1 MRVSP
6 ECVTPYREVATV
18 SFAGNGGTN
27 HETTSVLLLPRTLV
41 TILRNNKKKTSDM
54 KPKHFPQS
62 ARRILCCIPCRIPR
76 RLSMPLAVCSLL
88 CSLALLAAS
97 CSDLTDDDGT
107 TLPPGKYPM
116 TFTASVD
123 GLVATRAAT
132 TDGQW
137 SSGDAVAVQVQQQQ
151 PGGTPEVKQYT
162 PTGSGNSGI
171 TLQAASGVTPF
182 YWQTSGETK
191 SVSAWYLG
199 DGSAATGQ
207 SHATAVPVSWAV
219 QSDQNASSGTGYQRS
234 DFLYAPPTDISFK
247 PSGGADNSLTFYHQ
261 TARVVINIVNAE
273 AATNASAIQSVVI
286 GDATNLA
293 LSGSYTAPT
302 GEGATAGTWIPATSG
317 SGMGTITPKK
327 LTAPGTLAGGETALA
342 SYAALVIP
350 QQMKGKKFIAVSLAN
365 GNTYYYTPTQDG
377 DANLQSGKQHTYDIT
392 VKHGYLEVTSI
403 TVGSAWGSDG
413 SAEDVIG
420 KTLADGYAPNDL
432 KIGDFYY
439 SDGTTSDGGY
449 RKYSDGTTAIMPVQ
463 PVLKDADGKERT
475 VIGIVFWLGDIKGDN
490 YTLLDSKFPSGTH
503 GLVVSLWDMPAPD
516 NGGAGMTWTYGGY
529 EYVST
534 WLGSAT
540 WSGTVSRP
548 GSFTSIHVTDKM
560 QGYANTVALEEYN
573 IYVENPSYS
582 KDQNLRVK
590 PIKGLAAFQTAHPAP
605 VSSSGWY
612 WPSICE
618 LQQVCW
624 GQGNS
629 SGTSGKSMLNPQIG
643 KVGGT
648 TFAYDSYYWSS
659 TEYSSNGGYA
669 WCVLFSTG
677 NVYYYGGK
685 SSHPYRVRPLLAF

>member
-1 MRVSP
+1 
-6 ECVTPYREVATV
+6 
-18 SFAGNGGTN
+18 
-27 HETTSVLLLPRTLV
+27 
-41 TILRNNKKKTSDM
+41 M

-62 ARRILCCIPCRIPR
+62 ARRILRCIPCCIPCCIPR

-116 TFTASVD
+116 TFTAQVD
-123 GLVATRAAT
+123 GLTQTRAAT

-137 SSGDAVAVQVQQQQ
+137 SSGDAVAVQVQQQHS
-151 PGGTPEVKQYT
+151 GGTPEVKQYT
-162 PTGSGNSGI
+162 PAGSGNSGV

-302 GEGATAGTWIPATSG
+302 SGGATAGTWIPATSG
-317 SGMGTITPKK
+317 SDMGTITPKK
-327 LTAPGTLAGGETALA
+327 LTAPGTLTGGETALA

-350 QQMKGKKFIAVSLAN
+350 QQMKNKKFIAVSLAN
-365 GNTYYYTPTQDG
+365 GNTYYYTPTAND

-392 VKHGYLEVTSI
+392 VKHGYLEVASA

-413 SAEDVIG
+413 SAEDVTG
-420 KTLADGYAPNDL
+420 KTPPDDYAPDKL
-432 KIGDFYY
+432 KIGDYYY
-439 SDGTTSDGGY
+439 SDGNTSDGGY

-463 PVLKDADGKERT
+463 PVLTGADGKDRT
-475 VIGIVFWLGDIKGDN
+475 VIGIVFWVGDATAKDK
-490 YTLLDSKFPSGTH
+490 TLKADHSGCTH
-503 GLVVSLWDMPAPD
+503 GLVVALKDAS
-516 NGGAGMTWTYGGY
+516 
-529 EYVST
+529 EST
-534 WLGSAT
+534 AWQSSYASVQNWLNSNKSGVFLAVE
-540 WSGTVSRP
+540 SGTEANDP
-548 GSFTSIHVTDKM
+548 LNNI
-560 QGYANTVALEEYN
+560 QGYNNTKAIEAFNAANSSNIVQAVETVVAYRSS
-573 IYVENPSYS
+573 V
-582 KDQNLRVK
+582 
-590 PIKGLAAFQTAHPAP
+590 PAP
-605 VSSSGWY
+605 V
-612 WPSICE
+612 
-618 LQQVCW
+618 
-624 GQGNS
+624 NS
-629 SGTSGKSMLNPQIG
+629 SDWYLPSAKELTLLYGREVDNIWTNNS
-643 KVGGT
+643 GGT
-648 TFAYDSYYWSS
+648 ANRDLINKKIESISGAVKISSADYWSS
-659 TEYSSNGGYA
+659 SEYDGGGACYVA
-669 WCVLFSTG
+669 FGDNG
-677 NVYYYGGK
+677 NVNYYYK
-685 SSHPYRVRPLLAF
+685 YTTYRVRCALAF

>member
-1 MRVSP
+1 
-6 ECVTPYREVATV
+6 
-18 SFAGNGGTN
+18 
-27 HETTSVLLLPRTLV
+27 
-41 TILRNNKKKTSDM
+41 M

-62 ARRILCCIPCRIPR
+62 ARRILRCIPCCIPCCIPR

-116 TFTASVD
+116 TFTAQVD
-123 GLVATRAAT
+123 GLTQTRAAT

-137 SSGDAVAVQVQQQQ
+137 SSGDAVAVQVQQQHS
-151 PGGTPEVKQYT
+151 GGTPEVKQYT
-162 PTGSGNSGI
+162 PAGSGNSGV

-273 AATNASAIQSVVI
+273 AATNTSAIQSVVI

-317 SGMGTITPKK
+317 SDMGTITPKK
-327 LTAPGTLAGGETALA
+327 LTAPGTLTGGETALA
-342 SYAALVIP
+342 SYTALVIP
-350 QQMKGKKFIAVSLAN
+350 QQMKGRKFIAVSLAN

-392 VKHGYLEVTSI
+392 VKHGYLEVASA
-403 TVGSAWGSDG
+403 TVGSAWTWGSSG
-413 SAEDVIG
+413 NAEDVTG
-420 KTLADGYAPNDL
+420 KTPPDDYAPDKL
-432 KIGDFYY
+432 KIGDYYY

-463 PVLKDADGKERT
+463 PVLTGADGKVRT
-475 VIGIVFWLGDIKGDN
+475 VIGIVFWVGDATEKDK
-490 YTLLDSKFPSGTH
+490 TLKAAHSDCTH
-503 GLVVSLWDMPAPD
+503 GLVVALKDASESTVWQNP
-516 NGGAGMTWTYGGY
+516 
-529 EYVST
+529 YVSVQT
-534 WLGSAT
+534 WLNNNE
-540 WSGTVSRP
+540 SGVFLAVESDINAGDP
-548 GSFTSIHVTDKM
+548 LNNI
-560 QGYANTVALEEYN
+560 QGYNNTKAIEAFNANKSNSSNKVQAVETVVAYRSAVSAPVNSSDWYLPSEKELTLLCGKEVSN
-573 IYVENPSYS
+573 IYSSNSDGTANRDLINKKIESIS
-582 KDQNLRVK
+582 GAVK
-590 PIKGLAAFQTAHPAP
+590 ISSAA
-605 VSSSGWY
+605 
-612 WPSICE
+612 
-618 LQQVCW
+618 
-624 GQGNS
+624 
-629 SGTSGKSMLNPQIG
+629 
-643 KVGGT
+643 
-648 TFAYDSYYWSS
+648 YWSS
-659 TEYSSNGGYA
+659 TERSRSGAFYVNFANGY
-669 WCVLFSTG
+669 VDYNYKDYT
-677 NVYYYGGK
+677 
-685 SSHPYRVRPLLAF
+685 YRVRCALAF

>member
-1 MRVSP
+1 
-6 ECVTPYREVATV
+6 
-18 SFAGNGGTN
+18 
-27 HETTSVLLLPRTLV
+27 
-41 TILRNNKKKTSDM
+41 M

-62 ARRILCCIPCRIPR
+62 ARCIPSCIPCRILR
-76 RLSMPLAVCSLL
+76 RLPMPLPVCSLL

-97 CSDLTDDDGT
+97 CSDLTDDDGNR
-107 TLPPGKYPM
+107 LPDGTYPM

-162 PTGSGNSGI
+162 PVGSGNSGV

-302 GEGATAGTWIPATSG
+302 GERATAGTWIPATSG

-327 LTAPGTLAGGETALA
+327 LTAPGTLTGGETALA

-350 QQMKGKKFIAVSLAN
+350 QQMKGRKFIAVTLTDGSS
-365 GNTYYYTPTQDG
+365 GSNTYYYTPTQDG
-377 DANLQSGKQHTYDIT
+377 DADLQSGKQHTYDIT
-392 VKHGYLEVTSI
+392 VKHGYLEVTSV

-413 SAEDVIG
+413 SAEDVTG

-475 VIGIVFWLGDIKGDN
+475 VIGIVYWLGDIKGDN
-490 YTLLDSKFPSGTH
+490 YTLLDSKFPGGTH

-516 NGGAGMTWTYGGY
+516 NPSSTTMTWTYGGY
-529 EYVST
+529 EYVTT
-534 WLGSAT
+534 WLKSAT

-548 GSFTSIHVTDKM
+548 GSFTSIQVTDKM

-573 IYVENPSYS
+573 KYVENPSYS
-582 KDQNLRVK
+582 KNQNLRVK
-590 PIKGLAAFQTAHPAP
+590 PVKGLAAFQTAHPAP

-612 WPSICE
+612 WPSVYE

-624 GQGNS
+624 GQGVTS
-629 SGTSGKSMLNPQIG
+629 QGTSGKSMLNTQIG
-643 KVGGT
+643 KVGGNI
-648 TFAYDSYYWSS
+648 FVNVYYWSS
-659 TEYSSNGGYA
+659 TETSGYDAHA
-669 WCVLFSTG
+669 WCVGFYDG
-677 NVYYYGGK
+677 YVHYYGSK
-685 SSHPYRVRPLLAF
+685 LEVTYRVRPLLAF